1 MARTF
6 TRRQHI
12 PERDWSTVKPSS
24 TEKPYPTMKPLS
36 TEKPYPNAEPAN
48 HNIGIRKHSPEW
60 PNYGRRDQH
69 DDTGSSTT
77 KHFAQTE
84 WPVSGNPC
92 QSKKF
97 DCVSQADNGVSCS
110 SAAHETTRRA
120 AFIAAPS
127 KVAMDFM

>member
-1 MARTF
+1 
-6 TRRQHI
+6 
-12 PERDWSTVKPSS
+12 
-24 TEKPYPTMKPLS
+24 MKPLS